1 MTNDEKPVQLPGTND
16 PVYHKVGLEEGDM
29 TNEKKWI
36 GIDVSG
42 AELAAGVYPSGEIK
56 AFSYDPEGIWG
67 LITFISPFKPELIIL
82 EATGGLEAGVAA
94 ELYNAGLPVCVVNP
108 RQVRDFAKSLGI
120 LAKTDNIDAVVL
132 GRYGEAI
139 KPQVRPLPNEEE
151 RAIKEM
157 VARRRQLVEM
167 LVQEKNRYSRA
178 SKKTGPDIMK
188 HIKWLEKRIK
198 DLDNDLSDAVKK
210 SPIWSEKG
218 NILKSVPGVGDI
230 LSTTLI
236 SDLPELGA
244 LGKKEIA
251 ALVGVAPFNCDSGK
265 MHGRR
270 RVWGGRSNV
279 RRVLYMSVIAGLR
292 FNPIIKAFYERLV
305 ATGKKPKLAL
315 TACMRKLLVILNAMV
330 KNKQVWKPELIKT

>member
-1 MTNDEKPVQLPGTND
+1 
-16 PVYHKVGLEEGDM
+16 M

-42 AELAAGVYPSGEIK
+42 AELAAGVYPSGETK
-56 AFSYDPEGIWG
+56 MFSYDPEGIYA

-94 ELYNAGLPVCVVNP
+94 ELYNAGLPVCIVNP

-132 GRYGEAI
+132 GRYGEAV
-139 KPQVRPLPNEEE
+139 KPPVRPMPSEEE
-151 RAIKEM
+151 RAIKEL
-157 VARRRQLVEM
+157 VARRRQLIEM

-178 SKKTGPDIMK
+178 SKKMGLGIRK
-188 HIKWLEKRIK
+188 HLKWLEGRIK
-198 DLDNDLSDAVKK
+198 DIDKDLSETVKK
-210 SPIWSEKG
+210 SSIWSKKE

-230 LSTTLI
+230 LSATLI
-236 SDLPELGA
+236 ADLPELGT

-279 RRVLYMSVIAGLR
+279 RRVLYMSVISGLR
-292 FNPIIKAFYERLV
+292 CNSVIRAFYDKLV
-305 ATGKKPKLAL
+305 AAGKKAKVAL

-330 KNKQVWKPELIKT
+330 KNNQVWKVELINA